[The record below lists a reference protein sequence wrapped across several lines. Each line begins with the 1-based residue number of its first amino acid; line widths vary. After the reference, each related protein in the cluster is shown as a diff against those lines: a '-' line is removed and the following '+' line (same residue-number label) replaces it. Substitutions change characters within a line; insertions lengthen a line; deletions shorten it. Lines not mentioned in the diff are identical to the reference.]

1 MQGQD
6 YPAPERCKW
15 THEWEVWAYWQDES
29 SKPPPIGKP
38 RHCPYQGTFATHGH
52 WACRLPTFSAQ
63 RNKKQTVDKHGW
75 NAQQRKGK
83 KTQMGTVTNLEKL
96 VNQVV
101 GDGGEV
107 REAVNVNDG
116 SDKSQVKKG
125 RWGRH
130 TENERKRSRRGWR
143 FAYLIYDNDESC
155 WCCRCRCRTAC
166 NNLQN
171 ISQRWSV
178 QRRYSSRARQ

>member
-1 MQGQD
+1 
-6 YPAPERCKW
+6 
-15 THEWEVWAYWQDES
+15 
-29 SKPPPIGKP
+29 
-38 RHCPYQGTFATHGH
+38 
-52 WACRLPTFSAQ
+52 
-63 RNKKQTVDKHGW
+63 
-75 NAQQRKGK
+75 
-83 KTQMGTVTNLEKL
+83 MGTVTNLEKL

-155 WCCRCRCRTAC
+155 
-166 NNLQN
+166 
-171 ISQRWSV
+171 
-178 QRRYSSRARQ
+178 